1 MNSKGLFKKRL
12 MLIALMSVFI
22 VPLLLAGTLYAN
34 LNWRPAGT
42 TNSGS
47 IIAQPLSDDSR
58 LMFSEKGRWTLL
70 MPFPSECDLTCE
82 ADLFKLRQVREALGK
97 YTERLDYAVLVSEG
111 LGCPLSPGLIERHT
125 QMSVLAN
132 QALWNELTETGLS
145 TRGDVLLI
153 DPLGN
158 LVMSYKSGFVAKGL
172 YKDLKRVLKLSNIG

>member
-1 MNSKGLFKKRL
+1 MNSKTVIKKRV

-34 LNWRPAGT
+34 LDWRPAST
-42 TNSGS
+42 TNAGS
-47 IIAQPLSDDSR
+47 IIAQPLSGDSQI
-58 LMFSEKGRWTLL
+58 LFTEKGRWTLL
-70 MPFPSECDLTCE
+70 MPFPAECDLTCE

-97 YTERLDYAVLVSEG
+97 YIERLDYAVLVSEG
-111 LGCPLSPGLIERHT
+111 YGCPLSPELIENHK

-132 QALWNELTETGLS
+132 QGLWNELNESGLS
-145 TRGDVLLI
+145 TRGNVLLI

-158 LVMSYKSGFVAKGL
+158 LVMKYESGFVAKGL

>member
-1 MNSKGLFKKRL
+1 MNSKTVVKKRV

-22 VPLLLAGTLYAN
+22 VPLLVAGTLYAN
-34 LNWRPAGT
+34 LGWRPTGT

-47 IIAQPLSDDSR
+47 IIAQSLSKDSR

-97 YTERLDYAVLVSEG
+97 YIERLDYAVLVSEG
-111 LGCPLSPGLIERHT
+111 YGCPLSPELIESHQ
-125 QMSVLAN
+125 QMSVLAS
-132 QALWNELTETGLS
+132 QALWNELNESGLS

-158 LVMSYKSGFVAKGL
+158 LVMKYESGFVAKGL